1 MTEDQRLGLV
11 RGLHTVIYVVM
22 AGSVFVLLYAGIS
35 GARGPWLWWA
45 LGLISVEIVVFVGNG
60 MKCPMTAMVTRLGKA
75 GSGIS
80 DTFFSERITRHTL
93 RVFGPLIVLAFILLA
108 LRGLGW
114 L

>member
-1 MTEDQRLGLV
+1 VTEDQRLGLV

-80 DTFFSERITRHTL
+80 DTFFPERITRYTL

>member
-45 LGLISVEIVVFVGNG
+45 LGLISVEIVVFVCNG

-80 DTFFSERITRHTL
+80 DTFFPERITRHTL

>member
-1 MTEDQRLGLV
+1 MTDDPRLGLV

-22 AGSVFVLLYAGIS
+22 AGSVFGLLYAGVS
-35 GARGPWLWWA
+35 GARGPWLGWA
-45 LGLISVEIVVFVGNG
+45 LGLISVEIVVFVGAG
-60 MKCPMTAMVTRLGKA
+60 MRCPMTAMVTRPSKP
-75 GSGIS
+75 GSATS

-93 RVFGPLIVLAFILLA
+93 RVFGPLIILAFILLA

>member
-1 MTEDQRLGLV
+1 
-11 RGLHTVIYVVM
+11 
-22 AGSVFVLLYAGIS
+22 
-35 GARGPWLWWA
+35 
-45 LGLISVEIVVFVGNG
+45 
-60 MKCPMTAMVTRLGKA
+60 MTAMVTRLGKA

-80 DTFFSERITRHTL
+80 DTFFPERITRHTL

>member
-80 DTFFSERITRHTL
+80 DTFFPERITRYTL

>member
-1 MTEDQRLGLV
+1 VTQDQRLGLV

-22 AGSVFVLLYAGIS
+22 AGSVVVLLYAGIS

-60 MKCPMTAMVTRLGKA
+60 MKCPMTAMVARLGKA
-75 GSGIS
+75 RSGIS
-80 DTFFSERITRHTL
+80 DTFFPERITRHTL

>member
-80 DTFFSERITRHTL
+80 DTFFPERITRHTL

>member
-1 MTEDQRLGLV
+1 MTDSQRLALV
-11 RGLHTVIYVVM
+11 RALHTAVYVVM

-35 GARGPWLWWA
+35 GARGSWLWWA
-45 LGLISVEIVVFVGNG
+45 LGLISIEIVVFVVNG
-60 MKCPMTAMVTRLGKA
+60 MRCPMTAMVTRLDKA

-80 DTFFSERITRHTL
+80 DTFFPERITRHTL
-93 RVFGPLIVLAFILLA
+93 RVFGPLIVIAFGLLA